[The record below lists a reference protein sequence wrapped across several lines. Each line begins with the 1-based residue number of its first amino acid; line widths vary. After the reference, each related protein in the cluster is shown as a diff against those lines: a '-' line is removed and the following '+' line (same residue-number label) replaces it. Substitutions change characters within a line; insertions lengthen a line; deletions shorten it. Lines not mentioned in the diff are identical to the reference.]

1 MFRFWKTAPET
12 VSIRPA
18 LETDLAECAD
28 IHAQCFTHNWD
39 EHTLATMLAGRGTF
53 CLLATSSGTQNSP
66 AGFLMFRRSAGEAEI
81 LTVAVNPARRNT
93 GIAGALV
100 DEMIRLCLHER
111 LEEIFLEVDESNGA
125 ALSVYRKKGFK
136 KVGERRGYYQAGKSK
151 DGGIA
156 ETGAPSNALI
166 MRLDLKA

>member
-1 MFRFWKTAPET
+1 MFRFWKTAPTT

-39 EHTLATMLAGRGTF
+39 EHALSTMLTGRGTI
-53 CLLATSSGTQNSP
+53 CLVATLSGSVNIPS
-66 AGFLMFRRSAGEAEI
+66 GFLMFRVSAGEAEI
-81 LTVAVNPARRNT
+81 LTVAVDPSRRNT

-111 LEEIFLEVDESNGA
+111 LEEIFLEVDESNRA

-136 KVGERRGYYQAGKSK
+136 KVGERKGYYPAENIGS
-151 DGGIA
+151 GGLPV
-156 ETGAPSNALI
+156 TGEPSNALI

>member
-12 VSIRPA
+12 VSIRQA

-39 EHTLATMLAGRGTF
+39 EHTLSTMLTGRGTT
-53 CLLATSSGTQNSP
+53 CLVATLSGSAAIP
-66 AGFLMFRRSAGEAEI
+66 AGFLMFRVSAGEAEI
-81 LTVAVNPARRNT
+81 LTVAVDPARRNT
-93 GIAGALV
+93 GIGAGLV

-111 LEEIFLEVDESNGA
+111 LEEIFLEVDESNRA

-136 KVGERRGYYQAGKSK
+136 IVGERKGYYP
-151 DGGIA
+151 A
-156 ETGAPSNALI
+156 ENIGAEETAATGAPSNALI